1 MLSDMEEDIKMQLTN
16 TQVGGP
22 SDCMITIEFQGG
34 GELVS
39 VKMAAGD
46 NVQGDAAVVR
56 AKAFMVQLT
65 RSMIAS
71 KQWVR
76 GASPATNSK
85 SVTGGFP
92 RRRRSSPWYRRSATP
107 SSSA

>member
-1 MLSDMEEDIKMQLTN
+1 
-16 TQVGGP
+16 
-22 SDCMITIEFQGG
+22 
-34 GELVS
+34 
-39 VKMAAGD
+39 MAAGD

-85 SVTGGFP
+85 SVTGGLP
-92 RRRRSSPWYRRSATP
+92 ETEAKLPVVSSFGDAVVIRLTSARLGVP
-107 SSSA
+107 PPQMQLMIF